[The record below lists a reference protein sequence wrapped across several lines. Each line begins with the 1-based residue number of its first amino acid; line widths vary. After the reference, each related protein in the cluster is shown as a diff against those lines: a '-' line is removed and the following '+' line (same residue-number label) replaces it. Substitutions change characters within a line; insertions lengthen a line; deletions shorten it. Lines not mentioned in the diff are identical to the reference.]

1 MCHDERDGSDPRLA
15 GGALPGR
22 TVTGRAIGAGLILI
36 LLFYVKGALAP
47 FLLLAA
53 LGGALLKGRSCR

>member
-1 MCHDERDGSDPRLA
+1 M
-15 GGALPGR
+15 
-22 TVTGRAIGAGLILI
+22 TGRAIGAGLILI